1 MPKISRKTI
10 MIVLLYV
17 GVVAITPLFS
27 KAPFYRHVLIMV
39 GMYGLLGVAW
49 NIMGGYT
56 GLYSFG
62 QSAFFGIGAYTSTMM
77 LVKGGFSPWIGML
90 CGGILAA
97 IVAAGMAYPTS
108 RLRGPY
114 FTIASQAFA
123 RTFQIL
129 MTNWDYVEGA
139 IGIPL
144 PLMPDTWR
152 FMQFKDKI
160 PYHIIIFSLLGIAI
174 LVCYY
179 IERSRT
185 GYYFRAIRDSE
196 QVASALGIN
205 TVRQRIIAAMLSAFF
220 TAIAGTFYAQYVLY
234 IDPESVTHHA
244 LSIEIV
250 MVAAVGG
257 AGTIWGPVL
266 GAAIL
271 MPISQYA
278 RAALGGAGRGIDLI
292 IYGVIIMV
300 IALVR
305 PTGILGFFQRERTI
319 EGEGGDDIGTTVTAD
334 TGADDAV
341 RGSLGQQ

>member
-1 MPKISRKTI
+1 
-10 MIVLLYV
+10 
-17 GVVAITPLFS
+17 
-27 KAPFYRHVLIMV
+27 MV

-77 LVKGGFSPWIGML
+77 LVKGGFSPWIGMI

-144 PLMPDTWR
+144 PLMRDTWW
-152 FMQFKDKI
+152 FFQFKQKM

-179 IERSRT
+179 IENSRT

-196 QVASALGIN
+196 RGHWGSTPSASGHRHDAMVSRQLPHFLRP
-205 TVRQRIIAAMLSAFF
+205 VRPLH
-220 TAIAGTFYAQYVLY
+220 
-234 IDPESVTHHA
+234 DESVTHHA
-244 LSIEIV
+244 SRTSQ
-250 MVAAVGG
+250 AAVGG
-257 AGTIWGPVL
+257 AGTTGDWCY
-266 GAAIL
+266 AI
-271 MPISQYA
+271 
-278 RAALGGAGRGIDLI
+278 
-292 IYGVIIMV
+292 
-300 IALVR
+300 
-305 PTGILGFFQRERTI
+305 
-319 EGEGGDDIGTTVTAD
+319 
-334 TGADDAV
+334 
-341 RGSLGQQ
+341 

>member
-1 MPKISRKTI
+1 
-10 MIVLLYV
+10 
-17 GVVAITPLFS
+17 
-27 KAPFYRHVLIMV
+27 
-39 GMYGLLGVAW
+39 
-49 NIMGGYT
+49 
-56 GLYSFG
+56 
-62 QSAFFGIGAYTSTMM
+62 MM
-77 LVKGGFSPWIGML
+77 LVKGDFALDRHALRRHP
-90 CGGILAA
+90 GGHRGGRI
-97 IVAAGMAYPTS
+97 AYPT
-108 RLRGPY
+108 RGCGPY

-123 RTFQIL
+123 GTFQIL

-160 PYHIIIFSLLGIAI
+160 PYHIIIFGLLGIAI

-179 IERSRT
+179 IANSRT

-292 IYGVIIMV
+292 IYASSSWSSPSSGRRASWASSSGSGLSKGKEETTLAQPLLQIQGLTMRFGGLWPIMM
-300 IALVR
+300 
-305 PTGILGFFQRERTI
+305 
-319 EGEGGDDIGTTVTAD
+319 
-334 TGADDAV
+334 
-341 RGSLGQQ
+341 

>member
-1 MPKISRKTI
+1 MPKISRKTVLT
-10 MIVLLYV
+10 VLLYV
-17 GVVAITPLFS
+17 GVVAIAPLCS
-27 KAPFYRHVLIMV
+27 KAPFFRHVLIMV
-39 GMYGLLGVAW
+39 GLYGLLGVAW
-49 NIMGGYT
+49 NMMGGYT

-62 QSAFFGIGAYTSTMM
+62 QSAYFGIGAYTSTVL
-77 LVKGGFSPWIGML
+77 LVKAGVSPWIGMI

-97 IVAAGMAYPTS
+97 IVAAAVAYPCS

-114 FTIASQAFA
+114 FTIASQAVA

-144 PLMPDTWR
+144 PLMADTWWL
-152 FMQFKDKI
+152 MQFKGKM

-196 QVASALGIN
+196 EVASSLGID
-205 TVRQRIIAAMLSAFF
+205 TVRQRIIAAMVSAFF
-220 TAIAGTFYAQYVLY
+220 TAVAGTFYAQYVLY
-234 IDPESVTHHA
+234 IDPESVTQHA

-278 RAALGGAGRGIDLI
+278 RALLGGAGRGIDLI
-292 IYGVIIMV
+292 LYGIIIML
-300 IALVR
+300 IAVVR
-305 PTGILGFFQRERTI
+305 PTGILGFFQRKPAI
-319 EGEGGDDIGTTVTAD
+319 EGEGGDDIGTTIAAG
-334 TGADDAV
+334 TGSDDEV
-341 RGSLGQQ
+341 RGSAGQS